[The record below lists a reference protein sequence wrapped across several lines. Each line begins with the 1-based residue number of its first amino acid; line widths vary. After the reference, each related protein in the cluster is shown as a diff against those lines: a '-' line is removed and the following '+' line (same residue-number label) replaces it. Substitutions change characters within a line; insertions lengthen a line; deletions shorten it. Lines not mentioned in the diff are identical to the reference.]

1 MSARSTCGRRQRRD
15 LAEPR
20 GSSGRGRLA
29 RGQVITEWRPGVLP
43 GRAPGHPLEGPPTL
57 GQSGAGT
64 RSRAEAARRGTRGR
78 LLSGGGEGNAWR
90 CTTCPQERK
99 APVGASGRLRRRR
112 FCPCADSS
120 PSCQR
125 PSRHGSQGFLMLSC
139 PHPPGGTQGQTRSQA
154 GATGGERRGPRGT
167 AQAAGR
173 GKARRAGSPEG
184 RPRRGKRPRRRPL
197 SPGLSGAAPNG
208 GCRRVGGSGPL
219 APPAGKSQES
229 GCAQASGWAPEPLAW
244 GQLPRRRPVIVAD

>member
-173 GKARRAGSPEG
+173 GKRGALAAQRVGQGGASAPGDDLCLQGSAALLPTADAGGLGAPGPLPLQQGSPRSPDAHKPRGG
-184 RPRRGKRPRRRPL
+184 RRSLWLGD
-197 SPGLSGAAPNG
+197 S
-208 GCRRVGGSGPL
+208 C
-219 APPAGKSQES
+219 PAG
-229 GCAQASGWAPEPLAW
+229 G
-244 GQLPRRRPVIVAD
+244 R